1 MQIILSKI
9 RDAKNRNLGML
20 STGEALIA
28 ALVLNRNDWL
38 SDMGYTVAQALERIG
53 PSWAA
58 RIPEI
63 SQEYRR
69 QEASVKAAPQS
80 CPETGEQAWN

>member
-9 RDAKNRNLGML
+9 RDAKNGNLGIL

-38 SDMGYTVAQALERIG
+38 NDMGYTVTQALERIG
-53 PSWAA
+53 PSWSA

-63 SQEYRR
+63 SQKYDR
-69 QEASVKAAPQS
+69 QKASAAVAAEPFRN
-80 CPETGEQAWN
+80 PGE

>member
-1 MQIILSKI
+1 MQSILSKI
-9 RDAKNRNLGML
+9 RDAANGNFGTL

-38 SDMGYTVAQALERIG
+38 NDMGYTVAQALERIG
-53 PSWAA
+53 PNWSA

-63 SQEYRR
+63 SQRYGR
-69 QEASVKAAPQS
+69 QEASVKAN
-80 CPETGEQAWN
+80 PEPFHEPSEQA